1 VRSVMQHGAVAG
13 YPMEKIRVAVFDGK
27 EHPVDSKPVAF
38 EIAGR
43 EAFKLAVHGASPVLL
58 EPIMAIHVV
67 VPEDHMGDVLG
78 DLNTRRAHVQGMD
91 NEHGKS
97 IVNATIP
104 LAEIQRYTT
113 DLRSITGGRGY
124 FTMTLD
130 HYQVMPKAVADQ
142 VIAAH
147 QKEVAGKTEVEE

>member
-1 VRSVMQHGAVAG
+1 
-13 YPMEKIRVAVFDGK
+13 
-27 EHPVDSKPVAF
+27 
-38 EIAGR
+38 
-43 EAFKLAVHGASPVLL
+43 
-58 EPIMAIHVV
+58 
-67 VPEDHMGDVLG
+67 
-78 DLNTRRAHVQGMD
+78 MD
-91 NEHGKS
+91 NQNGKS

-130 HYQVMPKAVADQ
+130 HYQVMPKTVADQ

-147 QKEVAGKTEVEE
+147 QKELTGKGEEEED